1 MPKISIKAKP
11 LEETVAIDNAVVP
24 ENDDDEIEISKNV
37 VAPVVV
43 NEPVKRVR
51 VRVAKEVDNRKR
63 GNHERSQAQKDA
75 FAKICEKRQE
85 NRDIRSNQRILDA
98 DADKKIVEEKIV
110 KKAISIKKKSIV
122 KSRII
127 DEISDDDVDIEEI
140 REILRRKRESKY
152 NAVASKKPVHAHA
165 IDANLMPLK
174 YQFA

>member
-1 MPKISIKAKP
+1 MPKISKSVLP
-11 LEETVAIDNAVVP
+11 LEEIVHAVP

-37 VAPVVV
+37 VEAVVAPV
-43 NEPVKRVR
+43 VKRVR
-51 VRVAKEVDNRKR
+51 VRVAKEVDNRKK

-75 FAKICEKRQE
+75 FAKICAIREE
-85 NRDIRSNQRILDA
+85 NRKSRSNQRILDA

-152 NAVASKKPVHAHA
+152 NNAVAKKPLE
-165 IDANLMPLK
+165 IEPMLMPLK
-174 YQFA
+174 YMFA